1 MTLVIS
7 IYIFIVLGFSAKHI
21 FKERLDASSINLLSV
36 YFLQPILTLW
46 GLLGRDINT
55 NHLSAPFFYL
65 LIIFISALISI
76 IVAKIFFNDQKER
89 SIASIAALVGNTGNL
104 GIPLGIAIFGEIS
117 IPYTTLINL
126 ANIFIVYTFGVY
138 FYSRGSFNTKES
150 LMQIVKLPTI
160 WFAILALI
168 LNFLDTNPLPEI
180 KQVLMMGA
188 YASMVIQLMLFGI
201 YIRNV
206 KLNELNLKLLT
217 VVTTI
222 KFILIPVLTFTLL
235 QFSSASEIYKSILFM
250 ELFMPLAVANV
261 NLSAL
266 YDCRPSDV
274 TALIFVTSII
284 FLGLFLLIP
293 KIIVLL

>member
-55 NHLSAPFFYL
+55 DHLSAPFFYL
-65 LIIFISALISI
+65 AIISISALISF

-89 SIASIAALVGNTGNL
+89 SIASIAALIGNTGNL
-104 GIPLGIAIFGEIS
+104 GIPLGIALFGEVS

-126 ANIFIVYTFGVY
+126 SNVFVVYTFGVY

-160 WFAILALI
+160 WFAILALM
-168 LNFLDTNPLPEI
+168 LNFLEIKLLPEI

-188 YASMVIQLMLFGI
+188 YASMVIQLILFGI

-217 VVTTI
+217 VVTAI
-222 KFILIPVLTFTLL
+222 KFLLIPILTFTLL
-235 QFSSASEIYKSILFM
+235 QLSSTSEIYKSVLFM

-266 YDCRPSDV
+266 YECRPTDV
-274 TALIFVTSII
+274 TALVLITSII
-284 FLGLFLLIP
+284 FLGLFLLVP